1 MGLPPDGKDLIEATL
16 VHFLEAGLDFFIAF
30 RENERQRHFLCC
42 LRTRWSE
49 MANSFAWRQPSTV
62 QIVFAKMFPYRV
74 GFGCRFSILFCSDK
88 ASLVVVFLCLDLWPL
103 LIVNCSCVKVYRPR
117 HQSYKNF
124 LSHDVFLSVFF

>member
-62 QIVFAKMFPYRV
+62 QIVFAKMRQLAV
-74 GFGCRFSILFCSDK
+74 GRFDHRFHIGLV
-88 ASLVVVFLCLDLWPL
+88 LVVVFLFYSVPIKPLWL
-103 LIVNCSCVKVYRPR
+103 LS
-117 HQSYKNF
+117 
-124 LSHDVFLSVFF
+124 FFALICGRC